1 LESRLRRCAR
11 VHRSTVRRGALRA
24 ITPPPGLR
32 PATTAAKISYLR
44 AGKSRNPNPQSW
56 TPFHESNSLAQ
67 QQP

>member
-1 LESRLRRCAR
+1 CKDSRLAR
-11 VHRSTVRRGALRA
+11 LINVQIETDLPATSM
-24 ITPPPGLR
+24 PGLR
-32 PATTAAKISYLR
+32 QATAAAKISYLR